1 MPWLPLHSSQSFH
14 IFISL
19 SAAEAT
25 LLDKVHTAQLVTAY
39 DRELFSFHT
48 YEPGTELNW
57 HLRIYLQVHHHH
69 HTTPVWTW
77 CARRKVA
84 PSRRAGN
91 RRRNAR
97 QTKHRRD
104 QSDPRTH
111 AAHRSAPP
119 FFLFPRGLL
128 RTNQVFIYRTI
139 RPIRDSLLPTNAHE
153 PFAGR
158 HKMRLLLEA

>member
-1 MPWLPLHSSQSFH
+1 MPWLPLHPSQSFH

-25 LLDKVHTAQLVTAY
+25 LLDKVH
-39 DRELFSFHT
+39 H
-48 YEPGTELNW
+48 
-57 HLRIYLQVHHHH
+57 HHHH
-69 HTTPVWTW
+69 HTTPVRTW

-111 AAHRSAPP
+111 AAHRSTPP

-128 RTNQVFIYRTI
+128 RTNQLFVYRTI
-139 RPIRDSLLPTNAHE
+139 QPIRDSLLPTNAHE

-158 HKMRLLLEA
+158 HKMWLLLEA